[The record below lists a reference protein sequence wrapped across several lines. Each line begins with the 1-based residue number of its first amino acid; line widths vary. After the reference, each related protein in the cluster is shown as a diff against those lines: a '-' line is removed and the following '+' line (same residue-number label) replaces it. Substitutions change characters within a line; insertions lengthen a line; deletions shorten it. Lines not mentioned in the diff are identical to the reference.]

1 MTVVVSDTSPINYL
15 ILIDAI
21 FVLPELF
28 TSVVI
33 PKAVSEELQH
43 AQTPEPVKE
52 WLHDL
57 PEWAQIAEAAAVDN
71 TLKLDA
77 GEKEALALA
86 QELGGV
92 PILMDERKGR
102 VVAKSFGLITTGT
115 LNILEEAAVKNL
127 IDIEEAL
134 RKLNETSFYL
144 SAELIY
150 RFKKQV
156 TERKS

>member
-1 MTVVVSDTSPINYL
+1 
-15 ILIDAI
+15 
-21 FVLPELF
+21 
-28 TSVVI
+28 
-33 PKAVSEELQH
+33 
-43 AQTPEPVKE
+43 
-52 WLHDL
+52 
-57 PEWAQIAEAAAVDN
+57 
-71 TLKLDA
+71 LKLDA

-102 VVAKSFGLITTGT
+102 IVAKSFGLITTGT
-115 LNILEEAAVKNL
+115 LNIIEEAAVANL
-127 IDIEEAL
+127 LDIDEAL

-144 SAELIY
+144 SAELIN